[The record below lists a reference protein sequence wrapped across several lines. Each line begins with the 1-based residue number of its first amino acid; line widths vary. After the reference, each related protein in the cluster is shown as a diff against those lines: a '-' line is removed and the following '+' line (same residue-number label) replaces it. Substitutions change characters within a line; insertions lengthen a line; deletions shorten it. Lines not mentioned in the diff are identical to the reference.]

1 LAAVVVRLVV
11 THKEVMEVIPLFL
24 DKLVV
29 KLQTVVV
36 AVQVVQVQVKPVLQ
50 VVQVAVVITVI
61 SPVVLATKVILAVQV
76 LHNLLHTA
84 QAVAV
89 AEVALVETDLQH
101 LVVVD
106 QAVLV

>member
-1 LAAVVVRLVV
+1 LAAVVVQLVV
-11 THKEVMEVIPLFL
+11 THKEVLEVIPLFL

-61 SPVVLATKVILAVQV
+61 SQVVLATKVILAVQV

>member
-1 LAAVVVRLVV
+1 
-11 THKEVMEVIPLFL
+11 MEVLPLFL
-24 DKLVV
+24 VLLEV
-29 KLQTVVV
+29 KLQTVAV
-36 AVQVVQVQVKPVLQ
+36 AAQVAQVQDKPVLQ

-89 AEVALVETDLQH
+89 EAVVLVETDLHH
-101 LVVVD
+101 LVAVD
-106 QAVLV
+106 PVVLV